1 MNSRKLPKSIQ
12 GVIDQFSKLP
22 GIGPK
27 SASRLAFYLLTRP
40 EQFAVDIGQALLDLR
55 KNLVTCG
62 QCFNVAEE
70 NPCLICSDGQRR
82 QESLLVA
89 EEPLD
94 VLALELAGWDGRY
107 HVLGGVISPIN
118 GIGPEQLRVRELFD
132 RLKVTQSPIHE
143 LVLGTDPSLEGEAT
157 ALYLQQQ
164 IERLGHDLP
173 HLKDLK
179 ITRLARGLPVGSDL
193 EYADELTLARALEGR
208 KEY

>member
-70 NPCLICSDGQRR
+70 
-82 QESLLVA
+82 
-89 EEPLD
+89 PLD
-94 VLALELAGWDGRY
+94 VLALERAGWDGRY